1 MEQKLK
7 LPAQCAAIPQE
18 ELESICGGAPAW
30 FENTVTAVKNP
41 LRPAKPY
48 LKAAWEVL
56 MVTVAGIKELD
67 QVDGYGM
74 IVISSLKGIKKCL
87 KEFGQ

>member
-7 LPAQCAAIPQE
+7 RPAQCTAIPQE

-30 FENTVTAVKNP
+30 FENTVAAVKNT

-56 MVTVAGIKELD
+56 MVTMACINELY
-67 QVDGYGM
+67 QAYGYGK
-74 IVISSLKGIKKCL
+74 IAISSLKGIKKCL

>member
-1 MEQKLK
+1 MRSD
-7 LPAQCAAIPQE
+7 PA
-18 ELESICGGAPAW
+18 GGAGIHLRRCPRL
-30 FENTVTAVKNP
+30 VRKHRH
-41 LRPAKPY
+41 RPAKPY

-56 MVTVAGIKELD
+56 MVTMACINELY
-67 QVDGYGM
+67 QAYGYGM

>member
-7 LPAQCAAIPQE
+7 LPAQCTAIPQE

-30 FENTVTAVKNP
+30 FENTVAAVKNT

-56 MVTVAGIKELD
+56 MVTMACINELY
-67 QVDGYGM
+67 QAYGYGM

>member
-30 FENTVTAVKNP
+30 FENTVTAVKNT

-48 LKAAWEVL
+48 LKAAWEV
-56 MVTVAGIKELD
+56 
-67 QVDGYGM
+67 QH
-74 IVISSLKGIKKCL
+74 
-87 KEFGQ
+87 

>member
-18 ELESICGGAPAW
+18 ELEFICGGAPAW
-30 FENTVTAVKNP
+30 FENTVTAVKNT

-56 MVTVAGIKELD
+56 MVTMACINELY
-67 QVDGYGM
+67 QAYGYGT